1 MNFTILFGIV
11 RFWMLVT
18 ILNNIVHQYCSVLFA
33 VLLYIVLSRLGQNNP
48 ATIFVTKS
56 MAGLTNSCDGF
67 AYRIERTEKGGYV
80 LHITNATAVIV
91 RRGNAE
97 KGDRDVGVDLSLC
110 PAICPNLPYTEIFVS
125 YAINDEPIIVRMH

>member
-1 MNFTILFGIV
+1 
-11 RFWMLVT
+11 
-18 ILNNIVHQYCSVLFA
+18 
-33 VLLYIVLSRLGQNNP
+33 
-48 ATIFVTKS
+48 

-80 LHITNATAVIV
+80 LHITNATAILV
-91 RRGNAE
+91 RNAE
-97 KGDRDVGVDLSLC
+97 NGDIGVDLSLC

>member
-11 RFWMLVT
+11 WFSGMLVT

-48 ATIFVTKS
+48 ATVTIFVTKS

-80 LHITNATAVIV
+80 LHITNATA
-91 RRGNAE
+91 
-97 KGDRDVGVDLSLC
+97 
-110 PAICPNLPYTEIFVS
+110 
-125 YAINDEPIIVRMH
+125 IIVPCGATLRMATLG